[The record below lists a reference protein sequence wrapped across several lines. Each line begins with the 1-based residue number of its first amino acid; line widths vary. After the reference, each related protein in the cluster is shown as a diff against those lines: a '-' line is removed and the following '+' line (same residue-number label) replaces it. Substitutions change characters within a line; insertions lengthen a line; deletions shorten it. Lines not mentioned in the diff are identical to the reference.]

1 MKPPSHPRVIL
12 VNRFGHPDISATS
25 QILSDLASSL
35 ASTSDVH
42 LIVSRMRYDNPDEL
56 LPSLEH
62 WGNVTIHR
70 VWTSR
75 FGRKH
80 LLGRLLD
87 YLTFYITAPLKA
99 FQLSTKGSVLVAMTD
114 PPMISIPLAI
124 VARLTGARL
133 VNWVQDLFPEVATA
147 VGMRLGGSRLTGL
160 LTWLRNRSL
169 RAAHTNVVIGGRM
182 GKLVASHAPAVPVRE
197 IHNWSPTS
205 EIQPL
210 DRSANPL
217 AYEWALNG
225 KFIVG
230 YSGNLGRA
238 HELAIFLDAAEHLK
252 ARREIVLLIIGEG
265 AQKQTLQ
272 QQAGERGLGNI
283 VFKPYQPKE
292 ALKYSLTLPDV
303 HLVSLKPELEGLIVP
318 SKFYS
323 SIAAARPVIFLGAE
337 DGEIARLIANGQCGI
352 TVPPNDVALL
362 VNAIERLCD
371 NSPERMAMA
380 LNARALFEREYD
392 QPIAIAKWR
401 NLLNEIADA

>member
-1 MKPPSHPRVIL
+1 MAQVKVVLI
-12 VNRFGHPDISATS
+12 NRFGHPDISATS
-25 QILSDLASSL
+25 QILSDLANSL
-35 ASTSDVH
+35 AKGTAVH
-42 LIVSRMRYDNPDEL
+42 LVISRMRYDNPDEV

-99 FQLSTKGSVLVAMTD
+99 FQLSTKNSVLVAMTD
-114 PPMISIPLAI
+114 PPMISISMAI
-124 VARLTGARL
+124 VARLTGAKL

-147 VGMRLGGSRLTGL
+147 LGMRLGGGHVTNF

-182 GKLVASHAPAVPVRE
+182 GKLAASHAPAVPVRE

-210 DRSANPL
+210 DRSVNPL
-217 AYEWALNG
+217 AHEWALHD

-238 HELAIFLDAAEHLK
+238 HELAIFLDAAEQLK
-252 ARREIVLLIIGEG
+252 ARREIVFLIIGEG

-272 QQAGERGLGNI
+272 KQADERGLSNI

-292 ALKYSLTLPDV
+292 ALKYSLSLPDV

-323 SIAAARPVIFLGAE
+323 SIAVGRPVIFLGAH
-337 DGEIARLIANGQCGI
+337 DGEIAQLIATGKCGI
-352 TVPPNDVALL
+352 TVPPNDA
-362 VNAIERLCD
+362 AILAKAIVRLCED
-371 NSPERMAMA
+371 SAERAAMA
-380 LNARALFEREYD
+380 SNARALFEREYD

-401 NLLNEIADA
+401 HLLDEIAGG